1 MRDRSLHSDTQA
13 ARKGRPSVDKA
24 LKKGGVGG
32 TGRHARPAVM
42 RDRGFALLEVIV
54 AAALL
59 IVLAAGVSRIVAA
72 AIREGL
78 AARLRAVAT
87 IAAADKSEEL
97 RSVPLT
103 DLVSGADY
111 LDAAGA
117 SIGTGPAPP
126 RSAVYTRRWTVQ
138 AVGSDPE
145 VFALCVKVFM
155 RDGSLSARVTTLRA
169 GR

>member
-1 MRDRSLHSDTQA
+1 
-13 ARKGRPSVDKA
+13 
-24 LKKGGVGG
+24 
-32 TGRHARPAVM
+32 M

-59 IVLAAGVSRIVAA
+59 VALAAGVSRIVAA

-78 AARLRAVAT
+78 ASRLRAVAT

-97 RSVPLT
+97 RSLPLT
-103 DLVSGADY
+103 DLMSGGDY
-111 LDAAGA
+111 LDGAGE
-117 SIGTGPAPP
+117 SIGSGPALP

-138 AVGSDPE
+138 AVDSDPE
-145 VFALCVKVFM
+145 VFALCVEVFL
-155 RDGSLSARVTTLRA
+155 RDGSLTARVTTLRA